1 MKIASRILGEIE
13 IDSQNIIRFPEG
25 LPAFE
30 EEKEFVIIPV
40 DEEAPFYY
48 MQSVNN
54 RELCFML
61 ANPFVFFPSY
71 EIKLGEE
78 EASRLKAGEKG
89 ENIAVFVI
97 LTVPEDYRLTTANLL
112 APLVINTEEKIG
124 LQFVAV
130 DSDYNTKHFIFPQE
144 GEKAKCAAGEGR

>member
-1 MKIASRILGEIE
+1 MKIESLALGTVEIE
-13 IDSQNIIRFPEG
+13 EKDIISFPEG

-30 EEKEFVIIPV
+30 EEKRFVIIPV
-40 DEEAPFYY
+40 EAEGPFYY
-48 MQSVNN
+48 MQSVDN

-61 ANPFVFFPSY
+61 ADPFVFFPNY

-78 EASRLKAGEKG
+78 EEKKIKAEADGK
-89 ENIAVFVI
+89 NLAVFVI

-112 APLVINTEEKIG
+112 APLIINTREKIG

-130 DSDYNTKHFIFPQE
+130 DSDYNTKHLIFPQAAE
-144 GEKAKCAAGEGR
+144 GARCAAGEGR